1 MKIAPKISLAKIVP
15 DDLSLNPY
23 MAETYLDFEKPVHE
37 LEKRIE
43 ELENFSR
50 KSGVDVTEEITKL
63 REQSAELKKQI
74 FTHLTPW
81 QRVQLARHPE
91 RPDATDYITLI
102 CEDFV
107 ELHGDRAF
115 RDDPAIATGLCK
127 IGGFKVMLVA
137 EKKGKSTKERNFG
150 SPHPEGYRK
159 ALDKMKLAE
168 KFHLPVV
175 TLVNT
180 PGAYPGIG
188 AEERGQAWIIA
199 KNLMEMAHLKTPIIS
214 IVIGEGGSGGALAI
228 CVADKLLIM
237 ENAYFSVISPEGCS
251 AILWHDSAKAYLA
264 AELLRIT
271 PTDLQNFGIMDEI
284 VPEPAGGAHRNYK
297 EAADILRMTIV
308 RHLEKLTATPMD
320 QLLDQRYEKYRR
332 IGRFLESEQQRVA
345 APTRPSVV

>member
-1 MKIAPKISLAKIVP
+1 
-15 DDLSLNPY
+15 
-23 MAETYLDFEKPVHE
+23 MAETYLDFEKPVHV

-63 REQSAELKKQI
+63 RAESARLKKDV
-74 FTHLTPW
+74 FTNLTPW

-91 RPDATDYITLI
+91 RPDAIDYIGLL

-107 ELHGDRAF
+107 ELKGDRAF

-137 EKKGKSTKERNFG
+137 EKKGKSTKERMACNFG

-159 ALDKMKLAE
+159 ALEKMKLAE

-199 KNLMEMAHLKTPIIS
+199 KNLMEMAHLKTPILS

-251 AILWHDSAKAYLA
+251 AILWKDSSKASLA

-271 PTDLQNFGIMDEI
+271 PTDLHHFGIMDEI
-284 VPEPAGGAHRNYK
+284 IPEPAGGAHRNYK
-297 EAADILRMTIV
+297 EASDILRMTIV
-308 RHLEKLTATPMD
+308 RHLEKLTSTPID
-320 QLLDQRYEKYRR
+320 RLLDQRYEKYRR
-332 IGRFLESEQQRVA
+332 IGQFVEAEQQRVGIEAKA
-345 APTRPSVV
+345 AK